1 MSKDQTI
8 FKLNAEINN
17 MEEIKQQVE
26 DLQEKLAN
34 MKISLTIKEDE
45 VDDVWIA
52 TKKKLLKYLHS
63 GKLIPTSESTRN
75 IGKTAALR
83 EIAEE
88 YNIPIITRA
97 WHIPEYDTRHTE
109 IFSISNIDE
118 LKGRR
123 FDNGVLI
130 EEGLTLEEIKKLKDM
145 GIQIRTGYF
154 YSELFI

>member
-34 MKISLTIKEDE
+34 MKISLTFKEDE

-75 IGKTAALR
+75 IGKTTALK

-88 YNIPIITRA
+88 YNIPIITRT
-97 WHIPEYDTRHTE
+97 WHTPEYDAKHIE
-109 IFSISNIDE
+109 IFSIRNIDE
-118 LKGRR
+118 LRGRR